1 MMSVF
6 ETNPGGNRTEEFT
19 FAALP
24 TNLAELQALPEA
36 ALTSPFAT
44 AALSLAALACW
55 GRSPDAAYE
64 MLDFLKGPES
74 LSPFEKQ
81 FIRDRLKDKEY
92 KVLSYFVGATPAN
105 GYTPAAPY
113 RIRVSENP
121 YSYPEENWAT
131 MFVTSGG
138 ADSPRQIRLRRKP
151 STGQW
156 FLVELQCLSDIRVPA
171 AADPWA

>member
-1 MMSVF
+1 MNNTAAGS
-6 ETNPGGNRTEEFT
+6 GNRTETFT

-24 TNLAELQALPEA
+24 ASVAELRALPEA
-36 ALTSPFAT
+36 VLATPFAA

-55 GRSPDAAYE
+55 ERTPEKAYE
-64 MLDFLKGPES
+64 MLDYLKGPEP
-74 LSPFEKQ
+74 LSPYEKQ
-81 FIRDRLKDKEY
+81 FIRDRLEGKAY
-92 KVLSYFVGATPAN
+92 KVLSYFEGATPAN
-105 GYTPAAPY
+105 GYTPDVPY

-121 YSYPEENWAT
+121 YSYPQENWAT

-138 ADSPRQIRLRRKP
+138 ADSPRQIRLRHKP

>member
-1 MMSVF
+1 MSLF
-6 ETNPGGNRTEEFT
+6 GTNPGNRTETFT
-19 FAALP
+19 FASLP
-24 TNLAELQALPEA
+24 TSLAELRALPEA

-44 AALSLAALACW
+44 TALSLAALACW
-55 GRSPDAAYE
+55 ERTPEKAYE
-64 MLDFLKGPES
+64 MLDFLKGPEP
-74 LSPFEKQ
+74 LSPFQKQ
-81 FIRDRLKDKEY
+81 FIRDRLQGKGY
-92 KVLSYFVGATPAN
+92 KVLSYFEGATPAN
-105 GYTPAAPY
+105 NYTPDVPY

-138 ADSPRQIRLRRKP
+138 ADSPRQVRLRRKP

-156 FLVELQCLSDIRVPA
+156 FLVELQCLSDIRTPA

>member
-1 MMSVF
+1 MMSIFASDPSGSRTEVFTF
-6 ETNPGGNRTEEFT
+6 ET
-19 FAALP
+19 LP
-24 TNLAELQALPEA
+24 AGLAQLQALPEA

-44 AALSLAALACW
+44 AALSLAALACY
-55 GRSPDAAYE
+55 GRTPEAALE
-64 MLDFLKGPES
+64 MLDFLKGPEP

-81 FIRDRLKDKEY
+81 FIRDRLKDKDY
-92 KVLSYFVGATPAN
+92 KILSYFDGAVPEN

-113 RIRVSENP
+113 RIRVSANP
-121 YSYPEENWAT
+121 YSFPEENWAT
-131 MFVTSGG
+131 LFVTSGG

-151 STGQW
+151 STNQW

>member
-1 MMSVF
+1 MSIS
-6 ETNPGGNRTEEFT
+6 EIRAGNRTELFT
-19 FAALP
+19 FASLP
-24 TNLAELQALPEA
+24 TCLAELQALPEA
-36 ALTSPFAT
+36 ALDSPFAVT
-44 AALSLAALACW
+44 ALSLAALACW
-55 GRSPDAAYE
+55 ERTPEQAYE
-64 MLDFLKGPES
+64 MLDFLKGPEP
-74 LSPFEKQ
+74 LSPYQKQ
-81 FIRDRLKDKEY
+81 FIRDRLEGKGY
-92 KVLSYFVGATPAN
+92 KVLSYFEGATPAN
-105 GYTPAAPY
+105 NYTPDVPY

-138 ADSPRQIRLRRKP
+138 ADSPRQVRLRRKP